1 MKRKDVLPL
10 CDIALTAESRV
21 EPPVPSCHR
30 TFPSMRNCLPGS
42 PSTQLSTSGTPP
54 KVRGQMP
61 PASMQAKTL
70 VWIGFATPRRKSG
83 QRCAVGARHLFV

>member
-30 TFPSMRNCLPGS
+30 PFPSMRNWLPGR

-61 PASMQAKTL
+61 PASKRRPSFGL
-70 VWIGFATPRRKSG
+70 VLRRLEESQVSAALSALG
-83 QRCAVGARHLFV
+83 IYL